1 MEVTA
6 DLCSESSALT
16 LKEDDE
22 MNREGTEALIPF
34 TLAFKS

>member
-1 MEVTA
+1 MERTV
-6 DLCSESSALT
+6 DLCSEPSAPT